1 MRFLFGTRAAKAAD
15 SPFKYGVGGSIFG
28 GGWSPSDV
36 TDVAAWYYLEPD
48 GLSDGQ
54 IIDTVTDLSG
64 AGAEDFTQPSAS
76 LQPTYDAATGGWET
90 TSSGGNLL
98 GASLTDWKFL
108 HGGEASVTFRAA
120 IDTADNAYLFNT
132 LFGPNV
138 GSGIWVYWAGGA
150 SRWTIRIGGIQRVS
164 TPSVAPTD
172 AQMHVFTFTWAA
184 DGSGEI
190 YMDGVQVST
199 FSAGSFSYNTDDQ
212 ASVGVLC
219 SSYFTGLD
227 SSDMIMTDAIFGTEH
242 IDATQ
247 ALAIYDGLD
256 GLRS

>member
-15 SPFKYGVGGSIFG
+15 ALFKYGVGGTVFD

-64 AGAEDFTQPSAS
+64 AGAEDITQPSAS

-90 TSSGGNLL
+90 TSAGGNLL

-108 HGGEASVTFRAA
+108 HGGGASITFRAA
-120 IDTADNAYLFNT
+120 IDTAVNT
-132 LFGPNV
+132 YFLNTQWGPNP
-138 GSGIWVYWAGGA
+138 GSGAQLAWVGAAGFWTLRVDSIGRNFIPA
-150 SRWTIRIGGIQRVS
+150 S
-164 TPSVAPTD
+164 APTTG
-172 AQMHVFTFTWAA
+172 QMYVVTCTWAA
-184 DGSGEI
+184 DGSAKI
-190 YMDGVQVST
+190 YLDGVEVASWA
-199 FSAGSFSYNTDDQ
+199 AGSFAFNTNDQ
-212 ASVGVLC
+212 ASKLVIG
-219 SSYFTGLD
+219 SAYQSGIG
-227 SSDMIMTDAIFGTEH
+227 SSDMIVTDVIIGTEYV
-242 IDATQ
+242 DATQ
-247 ALAIYDGLD
+247 ALAIYNGLD